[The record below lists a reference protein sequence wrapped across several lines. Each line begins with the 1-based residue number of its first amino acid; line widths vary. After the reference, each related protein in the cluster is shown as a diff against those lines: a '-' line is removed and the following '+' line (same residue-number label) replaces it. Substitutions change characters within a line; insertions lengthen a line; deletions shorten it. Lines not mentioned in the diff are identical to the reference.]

1 MQKYIYAISLSL
13 GLVTSIITF
22 DYAYVFA
29 GNDALFEKDI
39 LCGFA
44 EMRPTIK
51 GQYKFFTTNIY
62 SLGEMLKDNNVKYA
76 LGQFYDEK
84 GNFLAHLQDW
94 IQLDEFEQ
102 IVFMLYNNEELA
114 RAALILLE
122 SSTMSLDY
130 EGAMCA
136 VALETICSAMYKPK
150 QKTLMK
156 NKDWKKNVVTK
167 FENLI
172 QSLIDSNTISEMH
185 ADIIRRKLNG
195 LNMDTNADK
204 LSKPFESIGYNLTD
218 SDKKNIAKRNRFLH
232 GSILGHTHQESF
244 DEILYTCM
252 EIQKLCAVLL
262 FRNAGFKGLIVNNAV
277 LMGLKRAVDEH
288 EPVLVG

>member
-1 MQKYIYAISLSL
+1 M
-13 GLVTSIITF
+13 
-22 DYAYVFA
+22 
-29 GNDALFEKDI
+29 
-39 LCGFA
+39 
-44 EMRPTIK
+44 
-51 GQYKFFTTNIY
+51 
-62 SLGEMLKDNNVKYA
+62 
-76 LGQFYDEK
+76 
-84 GNFLAHLQDW
+84 
-94 IQLDEFEQ
+94 DEFER
-102 IVFMLYNNEELA
+102 IVLMLYNNEELA
-114 RAALILLE
+114 RAVLILIE

-156 NKDWKKNVVTK
+156 NEDWKRNVVPK

-204 LSKPFESIGYNLTD
+204 LSKPFECIGYNLTE

-232 GSILGHTHQESF
+232 GNIVGHTHQESF

-277 LMGLKRAVDEH
+277 LMGLKRAVDEQ
-288 EPVLVG
+288 EPVLIG